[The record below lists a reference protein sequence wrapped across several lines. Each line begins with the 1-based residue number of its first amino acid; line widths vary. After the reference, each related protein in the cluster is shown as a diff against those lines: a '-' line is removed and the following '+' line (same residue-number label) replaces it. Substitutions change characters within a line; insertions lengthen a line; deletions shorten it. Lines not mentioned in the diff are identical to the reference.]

1 MPLRL
6 WPVHRGVV
14 HRAGKHQ
21 MAKLSSKLRMNRL
34 LNCNILETQ
43 YICISDTA
51 PTDIAAAMKIQLF
64 ANAE

>member
-1 MPLRL
+1 
-6 WPVHRGVV
+6 
-14 HRAGKHQ
+14 
-21 MAKLSSKLRMNRL
+21 MNRL

-64 ANAE
+64 ANGKMTEVKVLRSLENHNNLSAPL

>member
-1 MPLRL
+1 
-6 WPVHRGVV
+6 
-14 HRAGKHQ
+14 
-21 MAKLSSKLRMNRL
+21 MNRL

-64 ANAE
+64 ANGKMTEVKVLRSLENHNNLNTPL